1 MRSSQLYYSIQEES
15 QQGTFVS
22 HIAQDLGL
30 EVDARVLDVS
40 VGLPKNKGNI
50 VNVQSGILF
59 VNSQIGREKLCDKSA
74 MCIVHLDALVEKPL
88 RIFHIEVEIIDINDN
103 APIFPVTE
111 RQFTIA
117 ESSLHNSNFPLEGA
131 SDADIGANSLLSY
144 RLNPNLL
151 FRLVIESY
159 EHCCCCY
166 VSYEHSVSLFLVL
179 NKYLDIHRLFLLAT
193 DGGDPQLTGTV
204 QLGTKVLD
212 ANGNP
217 PVFNQ
222 SVYNVQILENS
233 ENEVVFKVNAT
244 DLDEGTNKEI
254 AYISSNFSPTNGK
267 EKFILDHQTG
277 EIYVKGHLDF
287 EERNFYEIHVE
298 AKDNRNPPLS
308 GHCKFLIEIL
318 DLNDKPPEITVVSLL
333 ITIPEDSPLGMV
345 IALMTVSDRDTGDN
359 GQVST

>member
-1 MRSSQLYYSIQEES
+1 M
-15 QQGTFVS
+15 T
-22 HIAQDLGL
+22 
-30 EVDARVLDVS
+30 
-40 VGLPKNKGNI
+40 
-50 VNVQSGILF
+50 
-59 VNSQIGREKLCDKSA
+59 SA
-74 MCIVHLDALVEKPL
+74 MCVVHLDALVEKPL

-131 SDADIGANSLLSY
+131 SDGDIGANSLLSY

-151 FRLVIESY
+151 FRLVIET
-159 EHCCCCY
+159 
-166 VSYEHSVSLFLVL
+166 YEHSVSLFLVL
-179 NKYLDIHRLFLLAT
+179 NKSLDREECAVHRLFLLAT

-212 ANGNP
+212 ANDNL

-222 SVYNVQILENS
+222 SGYNVQILENS

-318 DLNDKPPEITVVSLL
+318 DLNDNPPEITVVSLL